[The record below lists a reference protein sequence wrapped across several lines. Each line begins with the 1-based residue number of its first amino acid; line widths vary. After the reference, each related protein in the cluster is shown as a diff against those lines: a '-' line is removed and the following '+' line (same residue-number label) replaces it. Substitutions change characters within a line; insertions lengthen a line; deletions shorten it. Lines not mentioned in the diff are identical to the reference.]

1 MLGALVLDGEG
12 AGVVEEVKIM
22 QGQGQACVE

>member
-1 MLGALVLDGEG
+1 MLGALVLDGDG